1 MASLERKLESLLFV
15 SSKPLSI
22 RQLAKLTE
30 SEPDAVRA
38 AVGRIRERLGS
49 DDHGIVLTEAG
60 DTVQLATHPE
70 TGKLLER
77 YLQEEEFGELTKPA
91 LETLTIVAYRGPIA
105 KADLDTLRGVNCALI
120 LRNLLVRGLVS
131 AQGETKKSTTAYT
144 VSHEFLRHLG
154 VNRVEELPDF
164 DSLAKDPTVDA
175 LLHPEAVVE
184 PAASVEEPG
193 SGGGAA

>member
-22 RQLAKLTE
+22 RQLSRLTE
-30 SEPDAVRA
+30 SEPSAVRA
-38 AVGRIRERLGS
+38 ALNGIRARLGS

-60 DTVQLATHPE
+60 DTVQLATHPD
-70 TGKLLER
+70 TGRLLER

-120 LRNLLVRGLVS
+120 LRNLLVRGLVT
-131 AQGETKKSTTAYT
+131 AHGETKKSSTSYS

-175 LLHPEAVVE
+175 LLHPEAVTGPTPTE
-184 PAASVEEPG
+184 AGPG
-193 SGGGAA
+193 SEGGAA